1 VPPSGSV
8 LFILFLNFFGVIIPV
23 FTKTKANRPRNA
35 TTAADRI
42 TAKIVCKL
50 DDDFLFRVDSVVVKS
65 NIVVI
70 MVVWGFEVL
79 DLEVVITWVEEI
91 VVDKVIG
98 LEFVVVEIVDVGI
111 VVEVVVVVIK

>member
-1 VPPSGSV
+1 
-8 LFILFLNFFGVIIPV
+8 
-23 FTKTKANRPRNA
+23 
-35 TTAADRI
+35 
-42 TAKIVCKL
+42 
-50 DDDFLFRVDSVVVKS
+50 
-65 NIVVI
+65 